1 MKNTSSSDAHQ
12 PACGC
17 CGARDAAPPP
27 RRGFFASAAAVVL
40 GAAALAGPV
49 AVGLVAFLNPLR
61 QKKQAGKLVRVAT
74 LDALPADGTPRKFP
88 VIADRTDAWTLYKDV
103 PIGSVFLRLVEPN
116 RVEALSVVCPHAGC
130 FIAYDAAAR
139 DFVCPCHAAHFDLD
153 GRRTDQDSKSPR
165 DMDSLPGVEIRGAEI
180 WVQYETFRTG
190 IAEKVVQ
197 S

>member
-1 MKNTSSSDAHQ
+1 MKNVSSSDAPT

-17 CGARDAAPPP
+17 CGARDAAPPS

-40 GAAALAGPV
+40 GAAALAGPAV
-49 AVGLVAFLNPLR
+49 VGLVAFLNPLR

-88 VIADRTDAWTLYKDV
+88 IIANRTDAWTLYKDV
-103 PIGSVFLRLVEPN
+103 AVGSVFLRLTEPN

-139 DFVCPCHAAHFDLD
+139 DFVCPCHAARFDLD
-153 GRRTDQDSKSPR
+153 GRRTDKDSKSPR
-165 DMDSLPGVEIRGAEI
+165 DMDSLPSVEIRGAEI
-180 WVQYETFRTG
+180 WVHYETFRTG